1 MVAVGLLAVSS
12 GMALGQGLPP
22 MPGDAPRLRTL
33 LESGASCLVER
44 MPESKEVAI
53 SLWASSRSAPETP
66 TSHGWRH
73 LLEHLVAK
81 GRDGNLDE
89 RLERQGITLTASTF
103 RDATHIQLSCPVG
116 KEAEGIAALSEM
128 LRSFATTPEAIK
140 REIAV
145 MRHEFAS
152 VADADRLAAAG
163 WGATFGGKGLDP
175 FGTLAA
181 IEGATPEALRDLHAR
196 QFAKP
201 NLCVVVVGPVDL
213 DATTARLVEVLALA
227 PEAGAPSADPLP
239 SPVAGRVEI
248 GRAVGEARSAYV
260 NGFLKPGT
268 LATLAAA
275 LAVAAELGDCFVA
288 YTPSL
293 GPGVVTLGRE
303 EQVGGL
309 GARLDGLTEAD
320 RANLFRSGYDL
331 LRRWIERYLASPV
344 GVAYLRGFLQVQ
356 DPGARPET
364 ATTLAKGL
372 TFDEFK
378 QGLAAFG
385 KERAMTVVG
394 VGR

>member
-1 MVAVGLLAVSS
+1 
-12 GMALGQGLPP
+12 

-44 MPESKEVAI
+44 VPAAREVAV

-66 TSHGWRH
+66 TTHGWRH

-81 GRDGNLDE
+81 GRDGRLDE
-89 RLERQGITLTASTF
+89 RLERQGITLVASTF

-116 KEAEGIAALSEM
+116 KEGEAIAALSEI
-128 LRSFATTPEAIK
+128 LRPFSTTEDAIR
-140 REIAV
+140 RELGV

-152 VADADRLAAAG
+152 VGAADRLAAAG
-163 WGATFGGKGLDP
+163 WKATFGGKGLDP

-201 NLCVVVVGPVDL
+201 NLCLVVAGNVDL
-213 DATTARLVEVLALA
+213 DLTAARLVELIALA
-227 PEAGAPSADPLP
+227 PGTAAPTADPLP
-239 SPVAGRVEI
+239 RPVAGRVEVE
-248 GRAVGEARSAYV
+248 GVVGEARSAHV
-260 NGFLKPGT
+260 DGFQKPAT

-275 LAVAAELGDCFVA
+275 LALAADLGDCFVA

-293 GPGVVTLGRE
+293 GPGVLTLGRE

-309 GARLDGLTEAD
+309 GARVDGLTEAD

-331 LRRWIERYLASPV
+331 LRRWIERFLASPP
-344 GVAYLRGFLQVQ
+344 GISFLRGYLQLQ

-364 ATTLAKGL
+364 AATLANGL

-378 QGLAAFG
+378 QGLAALG
-385 KERAMTVVG
+385 RERAVIVVG